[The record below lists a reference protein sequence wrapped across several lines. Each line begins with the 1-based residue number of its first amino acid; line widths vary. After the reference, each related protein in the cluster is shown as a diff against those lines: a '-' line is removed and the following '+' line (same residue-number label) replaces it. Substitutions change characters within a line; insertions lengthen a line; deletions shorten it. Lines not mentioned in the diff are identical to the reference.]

1 MRLKECPNS
10 PNCVSSQ
17 TDKQGH
23 KVQAF
28 SFVRDDA
35 QVWSELERLLLS
47 LSDVELVQ
55 KKEAYIHVT
64 FTTPILRFV
73 DDLEL
78 LLEKDK
84 RLIHVRS
91 ASRVGYYDLGA
102 NRKRVEKLRQLFV
115 SKGLIVS

>member
-17 TDKQGH
+17 TDKQSH

-28 SFVRDDA
+28 SYVRDEK
-35 QVWSELERLLLS
+35 QVWTELEKILLS
-47 LSDVELVQ
+47 LSNVDLVQ
-55 KKEAYIHVT
+55 KKDAYIHVT
-64 FTTPILRFV
+64 FTTPIMRFV
-73 DDLEL
+73 DDFEL

-84 RLIHVRS
+84 KLIHVRS

-102 NRKRVEKLRQLFV
+102 NRKRVEKLRQLFL